1 MSSNVAQKLSI
12 LVRNQLPDYV
22 ADNYDTYVAFLRA
35 YYEYLEQNDSAH
47 YTIQH
52 ARTYKDV
59 DQTIDDFVDYFLKE
73 YAYSIPLDIFS
84 TTDDSTKRWF
94 VKYVSSLFKAK
105 GSPNALKFLFRL
117 AFGEE
122 IDVIY
127 PSDFLLR
134 PSDGRFNRDAVVR
147 VHIDD
152 ATANLANLLYK
163 TFSGAQSEVYSSVD
177 GYTELSDTYVD
188 LYLTDTNFY
197 GTTYELVPGEKLLFD
212 DTGNVTANITVL
224 PVLTDV
230 SIVEPGLGYTLSD
243 TITIIPQGPGYYYG
257 NVVNMVRNTE
267 GANAVAGVANA
278 GILPEYW
285 ANNTISI
292 KNFLVSTD
300 ALEVPAAWSNSRCT
314 VTGNVIE
321 APDGTISGAKQTEQ
335 TQTATHR
342 IFSITPLNILG
353 SPSPNVIVSCYFKAG
368 SGTNAAIRYADTG
381 ETFNKTAR
389 FDILNGNVLSVD
401 SDQTA
406 GIYSVGNGWFRG
418 WISGNNTSNVNTVY
432 LLTDNGSG
440 IVYTG
445 DGTSY
450 HYIWN
455 PMVELARPNQVAPSG
470 RIMNSTSNANVIFD
484 YGSGI
489 GLERTLANTTL
500 INNFGGQRFT
510 YSGVAAETGSIVIAF
525 DEVLD
530 IMIEDTY
537 TGSAYWQLVE
547 GSTANI
553 SSIYFG
559 SGQFNISNSF
569 LVANVTNVHSSLT
582 SNLTRISNTFE
593 ALTDGENANL
603 YLALEVQA
611 NTTINV
617 TFDVG
622 AVQFEKASANTVYR
636 NPNTLYSYDTEQPAT
651 ITASI
656 EKVGMAGDIVS
667 VKVNQIG
674 ANVSNA
680 TIITVSGGDD
690 TRNATYTYD
699 GTANV
704 ATIKLSTRH
713 GLEAL
718 DNVNLIVSTGNLA
731 SNNYS
736 VYENHTLQS
745 FKVWYDDG
753 TTNNSS
759 GNLTLTYLKSANL
772 QPVIGAVSLQD
783 SGYGIDVRGQ
793 LDTTIRL
800 QNSEKWQ
807 DYSYVIRST
816 LDIDTWLD
824 LVKQT
829 LHPAGMAL
837 FGELSIYS
845 EIDEDTESVYAGPE
859 GPDNEGLVGGGW
871 DSWMLL
877 ILSLITDNA
886 VKVEVTLPTD
896 YTHMTLGLESKLY
909 EIESFIPIK
918 MGASRHTVDQFKFEY
933 GNAFPINTIANNT
946 IEEYSGQYLRI
957 RSPFQPPSYRESPNR
972 DDTNANIVLSLYV
985 NS

>member
-1 MSSNVAQKLSI
+1 MSSNIAQKLSI
-12 LVRNQLPDYV
+12 LVHNQLPDYI
-22 ADNYDTYVAFLRA
+22 ADNNATYVAFLRA

-47 YTIQH
+47 YSIQH
-52 ARTYKDV
+52 ARSYKDI

-84 TTDDSTKRWF
+84 TTDDQTKRWF
-94 VKYVSSLFKAK
+94 VKYASSLFKAK

-134 PSDGRFNRDAVVR
+134 PSDGRFNRDVVIR
-147 VHIDD
+147 THIDD
-152 ATANLANLLYK
+152 PAANLANLLYK
-163 TFSGAQSEVYSSVD
+163 TFSGAQSGVYSSVD

-188 LYLTDTNFY
+188 LYLTDTDFY
-197 GTTYELVPGEKLLFD
+197 GTTFQLEPGESLIFD

-224 PVLTDV
+224 PVLTDI
-230 SIVEPGLGYTLSD
+230 SIVEPGLGYTLGD
-243 TITIIPQGPGYYYG
+243 IITITPQGPGYFYG
-257 NVVNMVRNTE
+257 NVINMIRNSE

-278 GILPEYW
+278 GVLPEYW
-285 ANNTISI
+285 ANNTVEIRNFRSHSVRMDQHSATGGTSTPNVIIIPDGTNRGVSFVEDGSSGRHRINTQLNYREQGNTYIISLYA
-292 KNFLVSTD
+292 KPYD
-300 ALEVPAAWSNSRCT
+300 AGNTRNLFINAGSFACSQICFDVT
-314 VTGNVIE
+314 TGNV
-321 APDGTISGAKQTEQ
+321 
-335 TQTATHR
+335 
-342 IFSITPLNILG
+342 LNI
-353 SPSPNVIVSCYFKAG
+353 VQG
-368 SGTNAAIRYADTG
+368 SGGSY
-381 ETFNKTAR
+381 E
-389 FDILNGNVLSVD
+389 
-401 SDQTA
+401 
-406 GIYSVGNGWFRG
+406 VGNGWFRYWG
-418 WISGNNTSNVNTVY
+418 IGTATSATG
-432 LLTDNGSG
+432 TDTIYIQIQSG
-440 IVYTG
+440 ITDASYAG
-445 DGTSY
+445 DGVSGIYWTGLQLED
-450 HYIWN
+450 ITGTN
-455 PMVELARPNQVAPSG
+455 RVAPG
-470 RIMNSTSNANVIFD
+470 RFVETGATGNIAYTFD

-500 INNFGGQRFT
+500 INGVEGQRIT
-510 YSGVAAETGSIVIAF
+510 YDGVAAEAGNIIITF
-525 DEVLD
+525 DELLD
-530 IMIEDTY
+530 IDIESTY
-537 TGSAYWQLVE
+537 TGSAYWQLIS

-559 SGQFNISNSF
+559 SGEFDISNSYI
-569 LVANVTNVHSSLT
+569 ASNVSNVITQLNE
-582 SNLTRISNTFE
+582 NLTRISHTFE
-593 ALTDGENANL
+593 SMPTAENANL

-617 TFDVG
+617 TFDIG
-622 AVQFEKASANTVYR
+622 GIQFEEASANTSYK
-636 NPNTLYSYDTEQPAT
+636 NPTSLYAYDSNQPTT

-656 EKVGMAGDIVS
+656 EKVGVAGDIVS
-667 VKVNQIG
+667 VAVNQIG
-674 ANVSNA
+674 ANISNA

-690 TRNATYTYD
+690 TREGSYTYD
-699 GTANV
+699 ATANV
-704 ATIKLSTRH
+704 ATIKLSTKH

-718 DNVNLIVSTGNLA
+718 DNVNLIVSTGNLV
-731 SNNYS
+731 SNVYS
-736 VYENHTLQS
+736 VYESHTLQS
-745 FKVWYDDG
+745 FKVWFDDG

-759 GNLTLTYLKSANL
+759 GNLTLTYMKAANL
-772 QPVIGAVSLQD
+772 QPVIGAISKQD

-816 LDIDTWLD
+816 LDIDTWLE

-845 EIDEDTESVYAGPE
+845 EIDADTESVYAGPE
-859 GPDNEGLVGGGW
+859 GPDNEGLAGGAW
-871 DSWMLL
+871 DTWTQL
-877 ILSLITDNA
+877 ILLLTTDNA
-886 VKVEVTLPTD
+886 VKVEVTLPD
-896 YTHMTLGLESKLY
+896 ESAHYTIEAESKIF

-933 GNAFPINTIANNT
+933 GNAFPINTLANNT
-946 IEEYSGQYLRI
+946 IEEYSGQFLRI

-972 DDTNANIVLSLYV
+972 NESNANIVLNLYV